1 MRAVDRD
8 NVTRLLQQLARD
20 ASTEGL
26 IVFVAD
32 TSGMLQ
38 TCRAVLTLD
47 RDGDDEA
54 KAWLHTACAAREIA
68 YGQLLHEASKI
79 VQLFQADT
87 GDGDYYAVLG
97 LSPDATEDEVK
108 RSYRQLSRRY
118 HPDTAPT
125 AGAAGTDRFIRIT
138 RAYHAIIAGEEPA
151 PPAIPFSPAASSPPI
166 RKGGQRRRLFGPRVP
181 LRAVVGLA
189 LLAGIVVAACLVVS
203 EVYSRRV
210 MLKTLHDGGV
220 AFVPP
225 KAQKTVREEPAAL
238 TFAEKLRRTR
248 EAEAVAAK
256 KDERGKTIVAAAST
270 QPDPTASARPTP
282 VASRQPNPVASAQP
296 SLAQSSRPTPAVI
309 STAGR
314 DLKPATEHPP
324 QGKAR
329 FLASHRND
337 REGASSQPTPTP
349 SSRPTPAVISTAGR
363 DLKPAMEKSQAT
375 KATPVIKPVPA
386 TDTTPILTATK
397 PPPPSAPAQ
406 PPHTEAQL
414 QQQLNRF
421 LTAYCQAYGARNL
434 TKFQQFFTPK
444 ATENGTPVSDLMPTY
459 SKLFAS
465 TKGLSLRIS
474 TLKWHQPAAGRIA
487 LNGRFEIDL
496 DYRDA
501 DAVHGAGKIDFQLAY
516 DDTSLKVQKMTY
528 SFDQ

>member
-68 YGQLLHEASKI
+68 YGQLLHEARKI

-138 RAYHAIIAGEEPA
+138 RAYHAIIAGEEPTI
-151 PPAIPFSPAASSPPI
+151 PAIPASPAVSTPPI
-166 RKGGQRRRLFGPRVP
+166 LKGRQRRRLFGPRVP

-256 KDERGKTIVAAAST
+256 KDERGKTIVAAASS
-270 QPDPTASARPTP
+270 QPTP
-282 VASRQPNPVASAQP
+282 V
-296 SLAQSSRPTPAVI
+296 VI

-314 DLKPATEHPP
+314 DLKPAAEQPP

-329 FLASHRND
+329 FLAGARND
-337 REGASSQPTPTP
+337 REGASTQPTP
-349 SSRPTPAVISTAGR
+349 V
-363 DLKPAMEKSQAT
+363 
-375 KATPVIKPVPA
+375 
-386 TDTTPILTATK
+386 
-397 PPPPSAPAQ
+397 APAQ
-406 PPHTEAQL
+406 P
-414 QQQLNRF
+414 
-421 LTAYCQAYGARNL
+421 
-434 TKFQQFFTPK
+434 TP
-444 ATENGTPVSDLMPTY
+444 ATSTQPT
-459 SKLFAS
+459 
-465 TKGLSLRIS
+465 
-474 TLKWHQPAAGRIA
+474 PAAA
-487 LNGRFEIDL
+487 S
-496 DYRDA
+496 
-501 DAVHGAGKIDFQLAY
+501 QP
-516 DDTSLKVQKMTY
+516 SP
-528 SFDQ
+528 